1 MLEARVTVAVLS
13 KLLQAGMAAWDA
25 FKEEG
30 ISSKESTA
38 IRLATD
44 LLGDLGGKSSGQLSD
59 MAALHFG
66 VVTQCFGHALG
77 RQWAFNRQLA
87 PHGLRLFMNKEQRK
101 RADEIDLRVKL
112 AVSALPKFGGPS
124 LLQAGDLPASA
135 EGVRDAAVIGEPL
148 ATPYYRALWEAFSNP
163 KLDEGDEARVP
174 LLDLE
179 KGRLGFERDFLLAY
193 QQVLASPEGQKLQ
206 RYVAGL
212 AGDYRARMLRE
223 LRLRDMAEWGE
234 RHTFGNVE
242 RHDRPAD
249 DPIPF
254 MPLAKMYIEPD
265 ARLAKKERQEEEP
278 RRPVLS
284 LIEHWLGASKTN
296 VVVVRADFGMGKSL
310 TARSLAQ
317 RLALR
322 FLETRTPS
330 PEMEIPVFIQCAED
344 LTEEGFDLG
353 AFVRRAWK
361 REAGELELKL
371 KLDDPALEPPGRTQ
385 RALFIFDGLDEVILG
400 ERRLESFFQRIKDE
414 ASAHHRFIVFSRP
427 GALPPEQSL
436 EGIPVLEIL
445 PWAEPQIADWLEAW
459 RGLSGG
465 AGPTSQ
471 ELVSRGLVELA
482 KTPILLFMVA
492 QTWKDQSH
500 GVGASLAALYE
511 EFFWQIA
518 RGKHEA
524 DLKSHKNVSDA
535 SKQLHQ
541 HLMRTGVLTQETHPP
556 DAMLW
561 LMGRVAWESTKLDQR
576 QMLEPFRRADVLTKH
591 GITNLLIDEL
601 KMERSADE
609 TIDAIQMGL
618 LLTLQAHFRAQAAS
632 QLLFGHKSFRE
643 FLVARYWADRL
654 KAIARAPAQDWE
666 QFEAPLLGGRLL
678 SREDRTFE
686 FLMEMLNG
694 AAHPKR
700 SAAPFGLMEPER
712 HSLLGWAQMRF
723 KSEEPLP
730 DESARGV
737 RGRRHPSLREDRSP
751 WLREAALAIGST
763 LKDSPGLRQDDKL
776 TMRSMLAWFWLM
788 RIGPVV
794 VARKAYLPGAV
805 IPDNSIP
812 GADFSEANL
821 EEANFSRADLR
832 PRGISGSLI
841 QPASFSRA
849 VLDRAAMMNA
859 DLSMCLF
866 GEASLVDANLSRAV
880 TNSAYFGRAN
890 LRGAVLELVRA
901 ANAVFD
907 NADLT
912 DSQLLGAFL
921 RKASFVGAN
930 LTGANLMGANL
941 MGANLESAHLQG
953 ANFERANFEGASLRG
968 ASYDATTRGPEGFD
982 PDAAGAVRVR
992 S

>member
-1 MLEARVTVAVLS
+1 MLEAQVTVVVLS
-13 KLLQAGMAAWDA
+13 KLLQAGMSAWDA

-30 ISSKESTA
+30 ISSKELTA

-87 PHGLRLFMNKEQRK
+87 PQGLRLFMNKEQRK

-112 AVSALPKFGGPS
+112 AVSALPKFGGPA

-135 EGVRDAAVIGEPL
+135 EGVRDAAAIGEPL

-193 QQVLASPEGQKLQ
+193 QQVLASPEGQKLHW
-206 RYVAGL
+206 YVAGVV
-212 AGDYRARMLRE
+212 GDYRARMLRE
-223 LRLRDMAEWGE
+223 LLLRDMAEWGE

-265 ARLAKKERQEEEP
+265 ARLAKEERQEEEP

-344 LTEEGFDLG
+344 LTEEGFDLD

-427 GALPPEQSL
+427 GALPPEQAL

-471 ELVSRGLVELA
+471 ELVSRRLSELA

-500 GVGASLAALYE
+500 GVGASHAALYE

-524 DLKSHKNVSDA
+524 DLKKNHKNVSDA
-535 SKQLHQ
+535 SKELHQ
-541 HLMRTGVLTQETHPP
+541 YLMRTGVLKPETHPP

-576 QMLEPFRRADVLTKH
+576 QMLEPLRRAHVLTKH
-591 GITNLLIDEL
+591 GITSLLIDEL
-601 KMERSADE
+601 RMERSADE
-609 TIDAIQMGL
+609 TIDTIQVGL
-618 LLTLQAHFRAQAAS
+618 LLTLQTHFRAGEAS

-654 KAIARAPAQDWE
+654 KAIARAPARDWE
-666 QFEAPLLGGRLL
+666 QFESPLLGGRLL

-686 FLMEMLNG
+686 FLMQMLDG

-700 SAAPFGLMEPER
+700 SAAPFGLTEPEH
-712 HSLLGWAQMRF
+712 HSLLEWAQMRF
-723 KSEEPLP
+723 KSEELLLP

-737 RGRRHPSLREDRSP
+737 RGRHPSLREDRSP
-751 WLREAALAIGST
+751 WLREAALAIGSS

-788 RIGPVV
+788 RIGPIV
-794 VARKAYLPGAV
+794 VARKAHLPGAV
-805 IPDNSIP
+805 LPDNSIP

-821 EEANFSRADLR
+821 EEANFSRADLKSR
-832 PRGISGSLI
+832 RISGSLI
-841 QPASFSRA
+841 LPANFSRA
-849 VLDRAAMMNA
+849 VLNRAAMRNA
-859 DLSMCLF
+859 DLSMCIF
-866 GEASLVDANLSRAV
+866 IEASLVDANLSHAV
-880 TNSAYFGRAN
+880 TNSAVFLKAN
-890 LRGAVLELVRA
+890 LRGAVLEFVQA
-901 ANAVFD
+901 VDAVFD

-912 DSQLLGAFL
+912 DSQLSNAFL
-921 RKASFVGAN
+921 MMTSFVGAN
-930 LTGANLMGANL
+930 LTRAK
-941 MGANLESAHLQG
+941 LESAHLQG
-953 ANFERANFEGASLRG
+953 ANFEGANFEGASLRG
-968 ASYDATTRGPEGFD
+968 ASYDAKTRWPEGFD
-982 PDAAGAVRVR
+982 PDAAGAVRV
-992 S
+992 